1 MGEESPIAIANANAN
16 ADRHLNQR
24 IAKILNETRTSYATH
39 NRKLKELAGIRSKL
53 SSPNSDEPSL
63 LRRRFSSAFF
73 KTLTPLFV
81 SAQRRTAAS
90 ERVVRF
96 AAEFACL
103 RSDSDGDSVCDEF
116 LEEFLKFLMV
126 GSVAANRN
134 ARFRSCQIISEIIL
148 RLPDEVEVADEL
160 WDDVIDCM
168 MVRVRD
174 KVPVIRTFA
183 VRSLSRFVNDPE
195 NTDILD
201 LLLEVL
207 PQEQNPEVRKT
218 IVLSLPPSNATTQA
232 IIDCTLDVNESVRKA
247 AYSVLANK
255 VPLQSLSIK
264 LRTTILQR
272 GLADRAVNVSKEC
285 LNLMKD
291 QWLSN
296 CCQGD
301 PIEFLKYLDVESY
314 ESVAESALEVLL
326 SEGLIMP
333 TDDKS
338 IQQYITSADGEA
350 RGLLKSGLYMHNFL
364 VSMCAYTYLLMYV
377 LDESSCST
385 PTIQLMEPEIALY
398 WRTICRKLHKCAQ
411 AKGSDAATSM
421 GAEAAVYAAE
431 ASDANDFLERVL
443 PATVSDYVDLV
454 KAHIE
459 AGPDHH
465 FASRQLL
472 LLGTLLDFSDAMLH
486 KTASSFVQ
494 ELLHRPFEQELDE
507 DGNNIVIGDGINLG
521 GDKDWAD
528 AVSKLAKKV
537 HAAPG
542 EYEEVILVVV
552 EELARPCRE
561 RTADFLQWMHVLSLT
576 SLLLENGKSLHS
588 LQGTAIEPEE
598 ILHALLLPGA
608 KHTHLDVQR
617 IAIKCLGLFGFLEK
631 KPSEALVRQ
640 LRAAYCRSPPPI
652 SIMASKALLDLVM
665 WHSPT
670 EVDKAMGEEDL
681 LSQFEDVGIDFAP
694 IDLSS
699 AEEDLNFKTLDL
711 LYAGLVSDDWRACI
725 ESTEN
730 ESVKATVGEGFAK
743 LLLLGEKYPNLP
755 SSFHPL
761 VLGKLIA
768 LYFSEES
775 KEQLRFKQCL
785 SVFFEHY
792 ASLSEKH
799 KGYVSKAF
807 VPLIRSMW
815 PGIDG
820 SSKSSSYVV
829 SIQRK
834 RAVQASRF
842 ILQMMQTPLYN
853 TSAEGSVKCPLDCT
867 QEGLAIRIAVEM
879 VSFKAKKTAAEKAYV
894 AALCKTLVLLHLK
907 PSEQNV
913 IKLMKKLLSQAAD
926 SVCSEKELLKE
937 VKPMLEHLKSL
948 DSCPNEELSQLQADS
963 IFETLGVSY
972 NMDMTA
978 PATVPQTPAPC
989 STRPAR
995 SRRRVRTAQ
1004 ETSSDEEEEETSSPP
1019 GSAMPSASNTLM
1031 VRSHRASKAAAL
1043 AKIMTSRAKVS
1054 DEEDE
1059 EEEGLSDVTAED
1071 SDE

>member
-1 MGEESPIAIANANAN
+1 MGEEESRIASAS
-16 ADRHLNQR
+16 ADRHLLQK

-39 NRKLKELAGIRSKL
+39 NRKLKELATVRSKL
-53 SSPNSDEPSL
+53 SSPDSDESSSV
-63 LRRRFSSAFF
+63 RRFASVFF

-81 SAQRRTAAS
+81 AAQRRTAAA

-96 AAEFACL
+96 VAEFACL
-103 RSDSDGDSVCDEF
+103 RGNNSDGDSDCGEF
-116 LEEFLKFLMV
+116 LGEFLKFLLA

-134 ARFRSCQIISEIIL
+134 ARFRACQIISEIIL

-160 WDDVIDCM
+160 WDDVIDGM
-168 MVRVRD
+168 MLRVRD

-183 VRSLSRFVNDPE
+183 VRSLSRFVNDPD
-195 NTDILD
+195 NSDILD

-207 PQEQNPEVRKT
+207 PLEQNPEVRKT

-232 IIDCTLDVNESVRKA
+232 IIDCTLDVNESVRKV

-285 LNLMKD
+285 LKLMKN

-301 PIEFLKYLDVESY
+301 PIEFLKYLDVETY
-314 ESVAESALEVLL
+314 ESVAESALEVFL

-333 TDDKS
+333 SDDKS
-338 IQQYITSADGEA
+338 IQQCIMSADGEA
-350 RGLLKSGLYMHNFL
+350 R
-364 VSMCAYTYLLMYV
+364 
-377 LDESSCST
+377 DESTCST
-385 PTIQLMEPEIALY
+385 PSIQLMEPEIALY
-398 WRTICRKLHKCAQ
+398 WRIICRKLHKCAQ
-411 AKGSDAATSM
+411 AKGSDAATAM

-431 ASDANDFLERVL
+431 ASDTNDLLERIL
-443 PATVSDYVDLV
+443 PATVSDYVALV
-454 KAHIE
+454 KAHIDS
-459 AGPDHH
+459 GPNHH
-465 FASRQLL
+465 FSSRQLL
-472 LLGTLLDFSDAMLH
+472 LLGTMLDFSDAMLH

-507 DGNNIVIGDGINLG
+507 DGNSIVIGDGINLG
-521 GDKDWAD
+521 GDKDWAE

-542 EYEEVILVVV
+542 EFEEIILVVI

-561 RTADFLQWMHVLSLT
+561 RTADFLQWMHMLSLT

-588 LQGTAIEPEE
+588 LQGKAIEPEE

-617 IAIKCLGLFGFLEK
+617 IAIKCLGLFGLLEK
-631 KPSEALVRQ
+631 KPSEELVRQ
-640 LRAAYCRSPPPI
+640 LRIAFCRSPPPI
-652 SIMASKALLDLVM
+652 SIMASKALVDLGM

-670 EVDKAMGEEDL
+670 EVDKAMGQDL
-681 LSQFEDVGIDFAP
+681 LSQFEDESIDFVP
-694 IDLSS
+694 VDLSN
-699 AEEDLNFKTLDL
+699 AEEDLNLKMLDL
-711 LYAGLVSDDWRACI
+711 LYAGLESDDWRAYT
-725 ESTEN
+725 ESSED

-755 SSFHPL
+755 ASFYPFI
-761 VLGKLIA
+761 LGKLIA

-807 VPLIRSMW
+807 VPLIRSLW

-820 SSKSSSYVV
+820 ISKNSSYAV
-829 SIQRK
+829 SNQRK

-842 ILQMMQTPLYN
+842 LLQMMQTPLYK
-853 TSAEGSVKCPLDCT
+853 SPDSPEDSVQPPLDRT
-867 QEGLAIRIAVEM
+867 EEGLAIRIAVEM
-879 VSFKAKKTAAEKAYV
+879 VRFNAKKTAAEKAYV
-894 AALCKTLVLLHLK
+894 AALCKILVLLNLK

-913 IKLMKKLLSQAAD
+913 IKLMKKLLTQVAE
-926 SVCSEKELLKE
+926 SVCSEKDLLKE
-937 VKPMLEHLKSL
+937 VKLVLEHLKSL
-948 DSCPNEELSQLQADS
+948 DACPSEELSQDEANS

-972 NMDMTA
+972 NLDITA

-989 STRPAR
+989 STRVPAR
-995 SRRRVRTAQ
+995 SRRRVRMEEA
-1004 ETSSDEEEEETSSPP
+1004 SSDEDDEEVASPP
-1019 GSAMPSASNTLM
+1019 PSAMPSAPNTLM
-1031 VRSHRASKAAAL
+1031 TRSHRASKAAAL
-1043 AKIMTSRAKVS
+1043 AKIMASKVKMS
-1054 DEEDE
+1054 YADEDIEE
-1059 EEEGLSDVTAED
+1059 EEEGSSDVTAED
-1071 SDE
+1071 SDESEEYRE

>member
-1 MGEESPIAIANANAN
+1 MGEESETAMASP
-16 ADRHLNQR
+16 DRNLTQK

-39 NRKLKELAGIRSKL
+39 NRKLKELATIRSKL
-53 SSPNSDEPSL
+53 SSSESESSSSI
-63 LRRRFSSAFF
+63 RQFSSVFF
-73 KTLTPLFV
+73 KTLTPLFIA
-81 SAQRRTAAS
+81 AQRRTAAA

-103 RSDSDGDSVCDEF
+103 RSNSDDDSDCDEF
-116 LEEFLKFLMV
+116 LEEFLRFLVV

-134 ARFRSCQIISEIIL
+134 ARFRACQIISEIIL

-168 MVRVRD
+168 MLRVRD

-195 NTDILD
+195 NSDILD

-207 PQEQNPEVRKT
+207 PLEQNPEVRKT

-272 GLADRAVNVSKEC
+272 GLADRAVNVSAEC
-285 LNLMKD
+285 LKLMKE

-296 CCQGD
+296 SCGGD
-301 PIEFLKYLDVESY
+301 PIEFLKYLDVETY

-338 IQQYITSADGEA
+338 IQQYILSADGEA
-350 RGLLKSGLYMHNFL
+350 R
-364 VSMCAYTYLLMYV
+364 
-377 LDESSCST
+377 DESTCSA
-385 PTIQLMEPEIALY
+385 PSIQLMEPEIALY
-398 WRTICRKLHKCAQ
+398 WRIICRKLHKSAQ
-411 AKGSDAATSM
+411 AKGSDAATAM

-431 ASDANDFLERVL
+431 ASDANDLLERIL

-459 AGPDHH
+459 AGPNHH

-472 LLGTLLDFSDAMLH
+472 LLGTMLDFSDAMLH

-494 ELLHRPFEQELDE
+494 ELLRRPFEQELDE
-507 DGNNIVIGDGINLG
+507 DGNSIVIGDGINLG
-521 GDKDWAD
+521 GDKDWAE

-542 EYEEVILVVV
+542 EYEEVILVVI
-552 EELARPCRE
+552 EEVARPCRE
-561 RTADFLQWMHVLSLT
+561 RTADFLQWMHMLSLT

-588 LQGTAIEPEE
+588 LQGKAIEPEE

-617 IAIKCLGLFGFLEK
+617 IAIKGLGIFGLLEK
-631 KPSEALVRQ
+631 KPSEELVRQ
-640 LRAAYCRSPPPI
+640 LRTAFCISPPPI
-652 SIMASKALLDLVM
+652 SIMACKALVDLGM

-670 EVDKAMGEEDL
+670 EVDKAMGQDL
-681 LSQFEDVGIDFAP
+681 LSQFEDESIDFAP
-694 IDLSS
+694 IDLSN
-699 AEEDLNFKTLDL
+699 AEEDMNFKMLDL
-711 LYAGLVSDDWRACI
+711 LYAGLESDDWRAFT
-725 ESTEN
+725 ESSEN

-755 SSFHPL
+755 ASFYPF

-820 SSKSSSYVV
+820 NTKSSTYVV
-829 SIQRK
+829 SNQRK

-842 ILQMMQTPLYN
+842 ILQMMQTPLYKKETRGEPESQIN
-853 TSAEGSVKCPLDCT
+853 KSPEDYIQPPLNCT
-867 QEGLAIRIAVEM
+867 EEGLAIRMAIEM
-879 VSFKAKKTAAEKAYV
+879 LSFKEKKTAAEKAYV
-894 AALCKTLVLLHLK
+894 AALCKILVLLHLK
-907 PSEQNV
+907 PSDRNV
-913 IKLMKKLLSQAAD
+913 TKLLKKLLSLLAD

-937 VKPMLEHLKSL
+937 VKPVLQHLKSL
-948 DSCPNEELSQLQADS
+948 DACPNEDLTQDQANS

-972 NMDMTA
+972 NLEITA
-978 PATVPQTPAPC
+978 TTTVPQTPAPC

-995 SRRRVRTAQ
+995 SRRRART
-1004 ETSSDEEEEETSSPP
+1004 EDTSSDEEEEIASPP
-1019 GSAMPSASNTLM
+1019 PSAPNTLM
-1031 VRSHRASKAAAL
+1031 TRSHRASKAVAL
-1043 AKIMTSRAKVS
+1043 AKIMASKVKMS
-1054 DEEDE
+1054 NVDEDDE
-1059 EEEGLSDVTAED
+1059 EEGASDVTADD
-1071 SDE
+1071 SDVSDE

>member
-1 MGEESPIAIANANAN
+1 SADLNFSVKMGEESETAFAS
-16 ADRHLNQR
+16 ADLHLLHK
-24 IAKILNETRTSYATH
+24 IAKILNDARTSYATH
-39 NRKLKELAGIRSKL
+39 NRKLKELAALRSKL
-53 SSPNSDEPSL
+53 SPSDSDESSSI
-63 LRRRFSSAFF
+63 RRFSSLIF
-73 KTLTPLFV
+73 KTLTPLFAA
-81 SAQRRTAAS
+81 AQRRTAAA
-90 ERVVRF
+90 ERIVRF
-96 AAEFACL
+96 VAEFACL
-103 RSDSDGDSVCDEF
+103 RINSDGGDSEFLDEF
-116 LEEFLKFLMV
+116 LRFLIP
-126 GSVAANRN
+126 GTVAANRN
-134 ARFRSCQIISEIIL
+134 ARFRACQIISEIIL
-148 RLPDEVEVADEL
+148 RLPDEVEVGDEV
-160 WDDVIDCM
+160 WDEVIDCM

-183 VRSLSRFVNDPE
+183 VRSLSRFVNDPD

-207 PQEQNPEVRKT
+207 PLEQNPDVRKT

-285 LNLMKD
+285 LKLMKD

-296 CCQGD
+296 SCQGD
-301 PIEFLKYLDVESY
+301 PIEFLKYLDVETY

-333 TDDKS
+333 SDDKS
-338 IQQYITSADGEA
+338 IQQYISSADGEA
-350 RGLLKSGLYMHNFL
+350 R
-364 VSMCAYTYLLMYV
+364 
-377 LDESSCST
+377 DESTCST
-385 PTIQLMEPEIALY
+385 PSILLMEPEIALY
-398 WRTICRKLHKCAQ
+398 WRIICRKLHKSAQ
-411 AKGSDAATSM
+411 AKGSDAATAM

-431 ASDANDFLERVL
+431 ASDANDLLERIL
-443 PATVSDYVDLV
+443 PASISDYVVLV

-459 AGPDHH
+459 AGPNHH

-472 LLGTLLDFSDAMLH
+472 LLGTMLDFSDAMLH

-494 ELLHRPFEQELDE
+494 ELLHTPFEEELDE
-507 DGNNIVIGDGINLG
+507 DGNSIVIGDGINLG

-537 HAAPG
+537 HSAPG
-542 EYEEVILVVV
+542 EYEQIILVVV

-561 RTADFLQWMHVLSLT
+561 RTADFLQWMHMLSLT
-576 SLLLENGKSLHS
+576 SLLLENGESLHS
-588 LQGTAIEPEE
+588 LREKAIEPEE

-617 IAIKCLGLFGFLEK
+617 IAIKCLGLFGLLEK
-631 KPSEALVRQ
+631 KPSEELVRQ
-640 LRAAYCRSPPPI
+640 LRIAFCRSPPPI
-652 SIMASKALLDLVM
+652 SIMASKALVDLGM

-670 EVDKAMGEEDL
+670 EVDMAMGQDL
-681 LSQFEDVGIDFAP
+681 MSQFEDENIDFLP
-694 IDLSS
+694 VDLSN
-699 AEEDLNFKTLDL
+699 AEEDLNFKMLDL
-711 LYAGLVSDDWRACI
+711 LYAGLESEDWREYT

-743 LLLLGEKYPNLP
+743 LLLLGEKFPNLP
-755 SSFHPL
+755 ASLYPF
-761 VLGKLIA
+761 VLGKLIS

-815 PGIDG
+815 PGIDDG
-820 SSKSSSYVV
+820 NSKNSSYVV
-829 SIQRK
+829 SNQRK

-842 ILQMMQTPLYN
+842 MVQMMQTPLYK
-853 TSAEGSVKCPLDCT
+853 SPDSLEESIQAPLDRT
-867 QEGLAIRIAVEM
+867 EEGLAIRIAIEM

-894 AALCKTLVLLHLK
+894 LALCKTLVLLNLK
-907 PSEQNV
+907 SSELNI
-913 IKLMKKLLSQAAD
+913 IKLMKNLLSRVAD
-926 SVCSEKELLKE
+926 SVCSEKDLLKE
-937 VKPMLEHLKSL
+937 VKLGLEHLKSL
-948 DSCPNEELSQLQADS
+948 NATPSEELSQAEAKS
-963 IFETLGVSY
+963 ILESLGVNY
-972 NMDMTA
+972 DLDITA
-978 PATVPQTPAPC
+978 PITVPQTPAPC
-989 STRPAR
+989 STRPAP
-995 SRRRVRTAQ
+995 SRRRVRRI
-1004 ETSSDEEEEETSSPP
+1004 EES
-1019 GSAMPSASNTLM
+1019 
-1031 VRSHRASKAAAL
+1031 
-1043 AKIMTSRAKVS
+1043 S

-1059 EEEGLSDVTAED
+1059 EETPPPPSAPNTLMTRSHRASKTAALAKIMASKVKKRDTDDVIEEEDGSSDVTAEN
-1071 SDE
+1071 SDESDE

>member
-1 MGEESPIAIANANAN
+1 MGEESETAMASP
-16 ADRHLNQR
+16 DRNLTQK

-39 NRKLKELAGIRSKL
+39 NRKLKELATIRSKL
-53 SSPNSDEPSL
+53 SSSESESSSSI
-63 LRRRFSSAFF
+63 RQFSSVFF
-73 KTLTPLFV
+73 KTLTPLFIA
-81 SAQRRTAAS
+81 AQRRTAAA

-103 RSDSDGDSVCDEF
+103 RSNSDDDSDCDEF
-116 LEEFLKFLMV
+116 LEEFLRFLVV

-134 ARFRSCQIISEIIL
+134 ARFRACQIISEIIL

-168 MVRVRD
+168 MLRVRD

-195 NTDILD
+195 NSDILD

-207 PQEQNPEVRKT
+207 PLEQNPEVRKT

-272 GLADRAVNVSKEC
+272 GLADRAVNVSAEC
-285 LNLMKD
+285 LKLMKE

-296 CCQGD
+296 SCGGD
-301 PIEFLKYLDVESY
+301 PIEFLKYLDVETY

-338 IQQYITSADGEA
+338 IQQYILSADGEA
-350 RGLLKSGLYMHNFL
+350 R
-364 VSMCAYTYLLMYV
+364 
-377 LDESSCST
+377 DESTCSA
-385 PTIQLMEPEIALY
+385 PSIQLMEPEIALY
-398 WRTICRKLHKCAQ
+398 WRIICRKLHKSAQ
-411 AKGSDAATSM
+411 AKGSDAATAM

-431 ASDANDFLERVL
+431 ASDANDLLERIL

-459 AGPDHH
+459 AGPNHH

-472 LLGTLLDFSDAMLH
+472 LLGTMLDFSDAMLH

-494 ELLHRPFEQELDE
+494 ELLRRPFEQELDE
-507 DGNNIVIGDGINLG
+507 DGNSIVIGDGINLG
-521 GDKDWAD
+521 GDKDWAE

-542 EYEEVILVVV
+542 EYEEVILVVI
-552 EELARPCRE
+552 EEVARPCRE
-561 RTADFLQWMHVLSLT
+561 RTADFLQWMHMLSLT

-588 LQGTAIEPEE
+588 LQGKAIEPEE

-617 IAIKCLGLFGFLEK
+617 IAIKGLGIFGLLEK
-631 KPSEALVRQ
+631 KPSEELVRQ
-640 LRAAYCRSPPPI
+640 LRTAFCISPPPI
-652 SIMASKALLDLVM
+652 SIMACKALVDLGM

-670 EVDKAMGEEDL
+670 EVDKAMGQDL
-681 LSQFEDVGIDFAP
+681 LSQFEDESIDFAP
-694 IDLSS
+694 IDLSN
-699 AEEDLNFKTLDL
+699 AEEDMNFKMLDL
-711 LYAGLVSDDWRACI
+711 LYAGLESDDWRAFT
-725 ESTEN
+725 ESSEN

-755 SSFHPL
+755 ASFYPF

-820 SSKSSSYVV
+820 NTKSSTYVV
-829 SIQRK
+829 SNQRK

-842 ILQMMQTPLYN
+842 ILQMMQTPLYKKETRGEPESQIN
-853 TSAEGSVKCPLDCT
+853 KSPEDYIQPPLNCT
-867 QEGLAIRIAVEM
+867 EEGLAIRMAIEM
-879 VSFKAKKTAAEKAYV
+879 LSFKEKKTAAEKAYV
-894 AALCKTLVLLHLK
+894 AALCKILVLLHLK
-907 PSEQNV
+907 PSDRNV
-913 IKLMKKLLSQAAD
+913 TKLLKKLLSLLAD

-937 VKPMLEHLKSL
+937 VKPVLDHLKPL
-948 DSCPNEELSQLQADS
+948 DACPSEELTQDQANS
-963 IFETLGVSY
+963 ILETLGVSY
-972 NMDMTA
+972 NLEIIATT
-978 PATVPQTPAPC
+978 TVPQTPAPC

-995 SRRRVRTAQ
+995 SRRRART
-1004 ETSSDEEEEETSSPP
+1004 EDTSSDEEEEVASPP
-1019 GSAMPSASNTLM
+1019 PSAPNTLM
-1031 VRSHRASKAAAL
+1031 TRSHRASKAVAL
-1043 AKIMTSRAKVS
+1043 AKIMASKVKMS
-1054 DEEDE
+1054 NVDEDDE
-1059 EEEGLSDVTAED
+1059 EEGASDVTADD
-1071 SDE
+1071 SDVSDE

>member
-1 MGEESPIAIANANAN
+1 MGEESEMASAS
-16 ADRHLNQR
+16 ADRHLLQK

-39 NRKLKELAGIRSKL
+39 NRKLKELATVRSKL
-53 SSPNSDEPSL
+53 SSPESDESSSV
-63 LRRRFSSAFF
+63 RRFSSVFF
-73 KTLTPLFV
+73 KTLTPLFIA
-81 SAQRRTAAS
+81 AQRRTAAA
-90 ERVVRF
+90 ERIVRF
-96 AAEFACL
+96 VAEFACL
-103 RSDSDGDSVCDEF
+103 RSNSGGDSECEEF
-116 LEEFLKFLMV
+116 LDEFLKFLIS
-126 GSVAANRN
+126 GTVAANRN
-134 ARFRSCQIISEIIL
+134 ARFRACQIISEIIL
-148 RLPDEVEVADEL
+148 RLPDDVEVADEL

-168 MVRVRD
+168 MLRVRD

-195 NTDILD
+195 NSDILD

-207 PQEQNPEVRKT
+207 PLEQNPEVRKT

-285 LNLMKD
+285 LKLMKD

-296 CCQGD
+296 YCQGD
-301 PIEFLKYLDVESY
+301 PIEFLKYLDVETY

-338 IQQYITSADGEA
+338 IQQYILSADGEA
-350 RGLLKSGLYMHNFL
+350 R
-364 VSMCAYTYLLMYV
+364 
-377 LDESSCST
+377 DESACS
-385 PTIQLMEPEIALY
+385 PPNIQLMEPEIALY
-398 WRTICRKLHKCAQ
+398 WRIICRKLHNSAQ
-411 AKGSDAATSM
+411 AKGSDAATAM

-431 ASDANDFLERVL
+431 ASDANDFLERIL
-443 PATVSDYVDLV
+443 PATVSDYVSLV

-459 AGPDHH
+459 AGPNHH

-472 LLGTLLDFSDAMLH
+472 LLGTMLDFSDAMLH

-507 DGNNIVIGDGINLG
+507 DGNSIVIGDGINLG

-561 RTADFLQWMHVLSLT
+561 RTADFLQWMHMLSLT

-588 LQGTAIEPEE
+588 LQGKAIEPEE

-617 IAIKCLGLFGFLEK
+617 IAVKCLGLFGLLEK
-631 KPSEALVRQ
+631 KPSEGLVRQ
-640 LRAAYCRSPPPI
+640 LRVAFCRSPPAI
-652 SIMASKALLDLVM
+652 SIMASKALVDLGM

-670 EVDKAMGEEDL
+670 EVDKALGQDL
-681 LSQFEDVGIDFAP
+681 LSQFEDESIDYVP
-694 IDLSS
+694 IDLSN
-699 AEEDLNFKTLDL
+699 AEEDLNLKTLDL
-711 LYAGLVSDDWRACI
+711 LYAGLESDDWREYT
-725 ESTEN
+725 ESSDD

-755 SSFHPL
+755 ASFYPF

-807 VPLIRSMW
+807 VPLMRSMW
-815 PGIDG
+815 PGIDDN
-820 SSKSSSYVV
+820 SKSSSYVV
-829 SIQRK
+829 STQRK

-842 ILQMMQTPLYN
+842 LLQMMQTPLYKPPEDSIQ
-853 TSAEGSVKCPLDCT
+853 TPLDRT
-867 QEGLAIRIAVEM
+867 EEGLAIRIAIEM
-879 VSFKAKKTAAEKAYV
+879 VSFKGNKTAAEKAYV

-913 IKLMKKLLSQAAD
+913 VKLMKKLLSRVAD

-937 VKPMLEHLKSL
+937 VKLVLEHLKSL
-948 DSCPNEELSQLQADS
+948 DASPSEEISQDEANS
-963 IFETLGVSY
+963 IFETLGVKY
-972 NMDMTA
+972 DLDITA
-978 PATVPQTPAPC
+978 PATVQQTPAPC
-989 STRPAR
+989 SKRPAP
-995 SRRRVRTAQ
+995 SRRRARIQ
-1004 ETSSDEEEEETSSPP
+1004 ESSSDEDEEVASPP
-1019 GSAMPSASNTLM
+1019 PPSAPNTLM
-1031 VRSHRASKAAAL
+1031 TRSHRASKAAAL
-1043 AKIMTSRAKVS
+1043 AKIMASKVKIREA
-1054 DEEDE
+1054 DEDIEEEDE
-1059 EEEGLSDVTAED
+1059 EGSSDVTADD
-1071 SDE
+1071 SDESAE

>member
-1 MGEESPIAIANANAN
+1 MGEESETAS
-16 ADRHLNQR
+16 DLHLLHK
-24 IAKILNETRTSYATH
+24 IAKILNDTRTSYATL
-39 NRKLKELAGIRSKL
+39 NRKLKELAALRR
-53 SSPNSDEPSL
+53 SDESSSI
-63 LRRRFSSAFF
+63 RRFSSVFF
-73 KTLTPLFV
+73 KTLTPLFAA
-81 SAQRRTAAS
+81 AQRRTAAA
-90 ERVVRF
+90 ERIVRF
-96 AAEFACL
+96 VAEFACL
-103 RSDSDGDSVCDEF
+103 RSSSDGGDSDCDEF
-116 LEEFLKFLMV
+116 LDEFLRFLIP

-134 ARFRSCQIISEIIL
+134 ARFRACHIISEIIL
-148 RLPDEVEVADEL
+148 RLPDEVEVGDEL
-160 WDDVIDCM
+160 WDEVIECM

-183 VRSLSRFVNDPE
+183 VRSLSRFVNDPD

-207 PQEQNPEVRKT
+207 PLEQNPEVRKT

-264 LRTTILQR
+264 LRTTILER

-285 LNLMKD
+285 LKLMKD

-296 CCQGD
+296 SCQGD
-301 PIEFLKYLDVESY
+301 PIDFLKYLDVETY

-333 TDDKS
+333 SDDKS
-338 IQQYITSADGEA
+338 IQQYISSADGEA
-350 RGLLKSGLYMHNFL
+350 R
-364 VSMCAYTYLLMYV
+364 
-377 LDESSCST
+377 DESTCST
-385 PTIQLMEPEIALY
+385 PSIQLMEPEIALY
-398 WRTICRKLHKCAQ
+398 WRIICRKLHKSAQ
-411 AKGSDAATSM
+411 AKGSDAATAM

-431 ASDANDFLERVL
+431 ASDANDLLERIL
-443 PATVSDYVDLV
+443 PASVSDYVVLV

-459 AGPDHH
+459 AGPNHH

-472 LLGTLLDFSDAMLH
+472 LLGTMLDFSDAMLH

-507 DGNNIVIGDGINLG
+507 DGNSIVIGDGINLG

-537 HAAPG
+537 HSAPG
-542 EYEEVILVVV
+542 EYEQLILVVV

-561 RTADFLQWMHVLSLT
+561 RTADFLQWMHMLSLT
-576 SLLLENGKSLHS
+576 SLLLENGESLHS
-588 LQGTAIEPEE
+588 LREKAIESEE

-617 IAIKCLGLFGFLEK
+617 IAIKCLGLFGLLEK
-631 KPSEALVRQ
+631 KPSEELVRQ
-640 LRAAYCRSPPPI
+640 LRVAFCRSPPPI
-652 SIMASKALLDLVM
+652 SIMASKALLDLGM
-665 WHSPT
+665 WHSPA
-670 EVDKAMGEEDL
+670 EVDKAMGQDL
-681 LSQFEDVGIDFAP
+681 LSQFEDENIDFVP
-694 IDLSS
+694 VDLSN
-699 AEEDLNFKTLDL
+699 AEEDLNFKMLDL
-711 LYAGLVSDDWRACI
+711 LYAGLESEDWRAYT

-743 LLLLGEKYPNLP
+743 LLLLGEKFPNLP
-755 SSFHPL
+755 ASLYPFVL
-761 VLGKLIA
+761 VKLIS

-815 PGIDG
+815 PGIDDG
-820 SSKSSSYVV
+820 NSKNSSYVV
-829 SIQRK
+829 SNQRK

-842 ILQMMQTPLYN
+842 MVQMMQTPLYK
-853 TSAEGSVKCPLDCT
+853 SPDSLEESIQPPLDRT
-867 QEGLAIRIAVEM
+867 EEGLAIRIAIEM

-894 AALCKTLVLLHLK
+894 LALCKTLVLLNLK
-907 PSEQNV
+907 SSEQNV
-913 IKLMKKLLSQAAD
+913 MKLMKNLLSRVAD
-926 SVCSEKELLKE
+926 SVCSEKDLLKE
-937 VKPMLEHLKSL
+937 VKLVLEHLNSL
-948 DSCPNEELSQLQADS
+948 DSTPSEELSQDEAKS
-963 IFETLGVSY
+963 IFESLGVNY
-972 NMDMTA
+972 DLDITA
-978 PATVPQTPAPC
+978 PVTVPQTPAPC
-989 STRPAR
+989 STRPAP
-995 SRRRVRTAQ
+995 SRRRVRRI
-1004 ETSSDEEEEETSSPP
+1004 EES
-1019 GSAMPSASNTLM
+1019 
-1031 VRSHRASKAAAL
+1031 
-1043 AKIMTSRAKVS
+1043 S

-1059 EEEGLSDVTAED
+1059 EETSPPPSAPNILMTRSHRASKTAALAKIMASKVKERDTDEVIEEEEGSSDVTAED
-1071 SDE
+1071 SDESDE

>member
-1 MGEESPIAIANANAN
+1 MGEESETASASAS
-16 ADRHLNQR
+16 ADFHLLHK
-24 IAKILNETRTSYATH
+24 IAKILNDTRTSYATH
-39 NRKLKELAGIRSKL
+39 NRKLKELASLRSKL
-53 SSPNSDEPSL
+53 SPSDSDDESPPL
-63 LRRRFSSAFF
+63 RRFSSVFF
-73 KTLTPLFV
+73 KALTPLFAA
-81 SAQRRTAAS
+81 AQRRTAAA
-90 ERVVRF
+90 ERIVRF
-96 AAEFACL
+96 VAEFACL
-103 RSDSDGDSVCDEF
+103 GSNSDGGDSDCDEF
-116 LEEFLKFLMV
+116 LDGFLRFLIP

-134 ARFRSCQIISEIIL
+134 ARFRACQIISEIIL
-148 RLPDEVEVADEL
+148 RLPDDVEVGDEL

-183 VRSLSRFVNDPE
+183 VRSLSRFVNDPD

-207 PQEQNPEVRKT
+207 PLEQNPEVRKT

-264 LRTTILQR
+264 LRTTILER

-285 LNLMKD
+285 LKLMKD

-296 CCQGD
+296 SCQGD
-301 PIEFLKYLDVESY
+301 PIEFLKYLDVETY

-333 TDDKS
+333 SDDKS
-338 IQQYITSADGEA
+338 IQQYISSADGEA
-350 RGLLKSGLYMHNFL
+350 R
-364 VSMCAYTYLLMYV
+364 
-377 LDESSCST
+377 DESTCST
-385 PTIQLMEPEIALY
+385 PSIQLMEPEIALY
-398 WRTICRKLHKCAQ
+398 WRVICRNLHKSAQ
-411 AKGSDAATSM
+411 AKGSDAATAM

-431 ASDANDFLERVL
+431 ASDANDLLERIL
-443 PATVSDYVDLV
+443 PASVSDYVVLV

-459 AGPDHH
+459 AGPNHH

-472 LLGTLLDFSDAMLH
+472 LLGTMLDFSDAMLH

-507 DGNNIVIGDGINLG
+507 DGNSIVIGDGINLG

-537 HAAPG
+537 HSAPG
-542 EYEEVILVVV
+542 EYEQLMLVVV

-561 RTADFLQWMHVLSLT
+561 RTADFLQWMHMLSLT
-576 SLLLENGKSLHS
+576 SLLLENGESLHS
-588 LQGTAIEPEE
+588 LREKAIEPEE

-617 IAIKCLGLFGFLEK
+617 IAIKCLGLFGLLEK
-631 KPSEALVRQ
+631 KPSEELVRQ
-640 LRAAYCRSPPPI
+640 LRVAFCRSPPPI
-652 SIMASKALLDLVM
+652 SIMASKALVDLGM
-665 WHSPT
+665 WHSPA
-670 EVDKAMGEEDL
+670 EVDKAMGQDI
-681 LSQFEDVGIDFAP
+681 LSQFEDENIDFVP
-694 IDLSS
+694 VDLSN
-699 AEEDLNFKTLDL
+699 AEEDLNFKMLDL
-711 LYAGLVSDDWRACI
+711 LYAGLESEDWRAYT

-743 LLLLGEKYPNLP
+743 LLLLGEKFPNLP
-755 SSFHPL
+755 ASLYPFVL
-761 VLGKLIA
+761 VKLIS

-815 PGIDG
+815 PGIDNG
-820 SSKSSSYVV
+820 NSKNSSYVV
-829 SIQRK
+829 SNQRK

-842 ILQMMQTPLYN
+842 IVQMMQTPLYK
-853 TSAEGSVKCPLDCT
+853 SPDSLEESIQPPLDRT
-867 QEGLAIRIAVEM
+867 EEGLAIRIVIEM

-894 AALCKTLVLLHLK
+894 LALCKTLVLLNLK
-907 PSEQNV
+907 SSEQNV
-913 IKLMKKLLSQAAD
+913 IRLIKIFLSRVAD
-926 SVCSEKELLKE
+926 SAYSEKDLLKE
-937 VKPMLEHLKSL
+937 VKLVLEHLKSL
-948 DSCPNEELSQLQADS
+948 DDNPSEELSQDEAKS
-963 IFETLGVSY
+963 IFESLGVNY
-972 NMDMTA
+972 DMDITA
-978 PATVPQTPAPC
+978 PVTVPQTPAPC
-989 STRPAR
+989 STRPAP
-995 SRRRVRTAQ
+995 SRRRVRRI
-1004 ETSSDEEEEETSSPP
+1004 EES
-1019 GSAMPSASNTLM
+1019 
-1031 VRSHRASKAAAL
+1031 
-1043 AKIMTSRAKVS
+1043 S

-1059 EEEGLSDVTAED
+1059 EETSPPPSAPNTLMTRSHRASKTAALAKIMASKVKKRDTDEVIEEEEGSSDVTAED
-1071 SDE
+1071 SDESDE

>member
-1 MGEESPIAIANANAN
+1 MGEESEIAMASD
-16 ADRHLNQR
+16 ADRNLTQK
-24 IAKILNETRTSYATH
+24 IAKILNESRTSYATH
-39 NRKLKELAGIRSKL
+39 NRKLKELATIRSKL
-53 SSPNSDEPSL
+53 SSPESDHEEDSSSSSSPSSV
-63 LRRRFSSAFF
+63 RRFSSVFF
-73 KTLTPLFV
+73 KTLTPLFIA
-81 SAQRRTAAS
+81 AQRRTAAA

-103 RSDSDGDSVCDEF
+103 RCNNPDGDSDCDEF
-116 LEEFLKFLMV
+116 LEEFLKFLV
-126 GSVAANRN
+126 AGSVAANRN
-134 ARFRSCQIISEIIL
+134 ARFRACQIISEIIL

-195 NTDILD
+195 NSDILD

-207 PQEQNPEVRKT
+207 PLEQNPEVRKT
-218 IVLSLPPSNATTQA
+218 IVLSLPPSIATTQA

-272 GLADRAVNVSKEC
+272 GLADRAVNVSTEC
-285 LNLMKD
+285 LKLMKD

-296 CCQGD
+296 SCQGD
-301 PIEFLKYLDVESY
+301 PIKFLKYLDVETY

-338 IQQYITSADGEA
+338 IQQYILSADGEA
-350 RGLLKSGLYMHNFL
+350 R
-364 VSMCAYTYLLMYV
+364 
-377 LDESSCST
+377 DESACSA
-385 PTIQLMEPEIALY
+385 PSIQLMEPEIALY
-398 WRTICRKLHKCAQ
+398 WRIICRKLNKSAQ
-411 AKGSDAATSM
+411 AKGSDAATAM

-431 ASDANDFLERVL
+431 ASDANDLLERIL
-443 PATVSDYVDLV
+443 PASVSDYVDLV

-459 AGPDHH
+459 AGPNHH

-472 LLGTLLDFSDAMLH
+472 LLGTMLDFSDAMLH

-507 DGNNIVIGDGINLG
+507 DGNSIVIGDGINLG

-528 AVSKLAKKV
+528 AVSKLAKIV

-561 RTADFLQWMHVLSLT
+561 RTADFLQWMHMLSLT

-588 LQGTAIEPEE
+588 LQGKAIEPEE

-617 IAIKCLGLFGFLEK
+617 IAIKCLGLFGLLEK
-631 KPSEALVRQ
+631 KPSEELIRQ
-640 LRAAYCRSPPPI
+640 LRVAFCRSPPPI
-652 SIMASKALLDLVM
+652 SIMACKALVDLGM

-670 EVDKAMGEEDL
+670 EVDKAMGQDL
-681 LSQFEDVGIDFAP
+681 LSQFEDESIDFAP
-694 IDLSS
+694 IDLSN
-699 AEEDLNFKTLDL
+699 AEEDMNFKMLDL
-711 LYAGLVSDDWRACI
+711 LYAGLESDDWRAFTDSN
-725 ESTEN
+725 EH

-743 LLLLGEKYPNLP
+743 LLLLGEKYPSLP
-755 SSFHPL
+755 SSFYPF

-820 SSKSSSYVV
+820 NCKSSSYVV
-829 SIQRK
+829 SNQRK

-842 ILQMMQTPLYN
+842 TLQMMQTPLYKKETRGEPETQFN
-853 TSAEGSVKCPLDCT
+853 KSPDSPEDSIQPLLNCT
-867 QEGLAIRIAVEM
+867 EEGLAIRIAIEM
-879 VSFKAKKTAAEKAYV
+879 LSFKEKKTAAEKAYV

-907 PSEQNV
+907 PSKQNV
-913 IKLMKKLLSQAAD
+913 IKLMKKLLSQLAD
-926 SVCSEKELLKE
+926 SVCSEKELLRE
-937 VKPMLEHLKSL
+937 VKPILEHLKSL
-948 DSCPNEELSQLQADS
+948 DVCPSEELTQDQADS

-972 NMDMTA
+972 HLDITA
-978 PATVPQTPAPC
+978 TTTVPKTPAPC
-989 STRPAR
+989 STRPAQ
-995 SRRRVRTAQ
+995 SRRRVRIR
-1004 ETSSDEEEEETSSPP
+1004 ETSSDEEEEVASPP
-1019 GSAMPSASNTLM
+1019 PSALM
-1031 VRSHRASKAAAL
+1031 TRSHRASKAAAL
-1043 AKIMTSRAKVS
+1043 AKMTASRVKMSNV
-1054 DEEDE
+1054 DEDDE
-1059 EEEGLSDVTAED
+1059 EEEGSSDVTAED
-1071 SDE
+1071 SDESDE

>member
-1 MGEESPIAIANANAN
+1 MGEESETASASASAS
-16 ADRHLNQR
+16 ADLHLLHK
-24 IAKILNETRTSYATH
+24 IAKILNDTRTSYATH
-39 NRKLKELAGIRSKL
+39 NRKLKELASLRSKL
-53 SSPNSDEPSL
+53 SPSGSDDESPPL
-63 LRRRFSSAFF
+63 RRFSSVFF
-73 KTLTPLFV
+73 KALTPLFAA
-81 SAQRRTAAS
+81 AQRRTAAA
-90 ERVVRF
+90 ERIVRF
-96 AAEFACL
+96 VAEFACL
-103 RSDSDGDSVCDEF
+103 GSNSDGGDSDCDEF
-116 LEEFLKFLMV
+116 LDEFLRFLIP

-134 ARFRSCQIISEIIL
+134 ARFRACQIISEIIL

-183 VRSLSRFVNDPE
+183 VRSLSRFVNDPD

-207 PQEQNPEVRKT
+207 PLEQNPEVRKT

-264 LRTTILQR
+264 LRTTILER

-285 LNLMKD
+285 LKLMKD

-296 CCQGD
+296 SCQGD
-301 PIEFLKYLDVESY
+301 PIEFLKYLDVETY

-333 TDDKS
+333 SDDKS
-338 IQQYITSADGEA
+338 IQQYISSADGEA
-350 RGLLKSGLYMHNFL
+350 R
-364 VSMCAYTYLLMYV
+364 
-377 LDESSCST
+377 DESTCST
-385 PTIQLMEPEIALY
+385 PSIQLMEPEIALY
-398 WRTICRKLHKCAQ
+398 WRVICRNLHKSAQ
-411 AKGSDAATSM
+411 AKGSDAATAM

-431 ASDANDFLERVL
+431 ASDANDLLERIL
-443 PATVSDYVDLV
+443 PASVSDYVVLV

-459 AGPDHH
+459 AGPNHH

-472 LLGTLLDFSDAMLH
+472 LLGTMLDFSDAMLH

-507 DGNNIVIGDGINLG
+507 DGNSIVIGDGINLG

-528 AVSKLAKKV
+528 AVSKLTKKV
-537 HAAPG
+537 HSAPG
-542 EYEEVILVVV
+542 EYEQLILVVV

-561 RTADFLQWMHVLSLT
+561 RTADFLQWMHMLSLT
-576 SLLLENGKSLHS
+576 SLLLENGESLHS
-588 LQGTAIEPEE
+588 LREKAIEPEE

-617 IAIKCLGLFGFLEK
+617 IAIQCLGLFGLLEK
-631 KPSEALVRQ
+631 KPSEELVRQ
-640 LRAAYCRSPPPI
+640 LRVAFCRSPPPI
-652 SIMASKALLDLVM
+652 SIMASKALVDLGM
-665 WHSPT
+665 WHSPA
-670 EVDKAMGEEDL
+670 EVDKAMGQDL
-681 LSQFEDVGIDFAP
+681 LSQFEDENIDFVP
-694 IDLSS
+694 VDLSN
-699 AEEDLNFKTLDL
+699 AEEDLNFKMLDL
-711 LYAGLVSDDWRACI
+711 LYAGLESEDWRAYT

-743 LLLLGEKYPNLP
+743 LLLLGEKFPNLP
-755 SSFHPL
+755 ASLYPFVL
-761 VLGKLIA
+761 VKLIS

-815 PGIDG
+815 PGIDDG
-820 SSKSSSYVV
+820 NSKNSSYVV
-829 SIQRK
+829 SNQRK

-842 ILQMMQTPLYN
+842 IVQMMQTPLYK
-853 TSAEGSVKCPLDCT
+853 SPHSLEESIQPPLDRT
-867 QEGLAIRIAVEM
+867 EEGLAIRIVIEM

-894 AALCKTLVLLHLK
+894 LALCKTLVLLNLK
-907 PSEQNV
+907 SSEQNV
-913 IKLMKKLLSQAAD
+913 IRLIKNLLSRVAD
-926 SVCSEKELLKE
+926 SAYSEKDLLKE
-937 VKPMLEHLKSL
+937 VKLVLEHLKSL
-948 DSCPNEELSQLQADS
+948 DDNPSEELSQDEAQDEAKS
-963 IFETLGVSY
+963 IFESLGVNY
-972 NMDMTA
+972 DMDITA
-978 PATVPQTPAPC
+978 PVTVPQTPAPC
-989 STRPAR
+989 STRPAP
-995 SRRRVRTAQ
+995 SRRRVRRI
-1004 ETSSDEEEEETSSPP
+1004 EES
-1019 GSAMPSASNTLM
+1019 
-1031 VRSHRASKAAAL
+1031 
-1043 AKIMTSRAKVS
+1043 S

-1059 EEEGLSDVTAED
+1059 EETSPPPSAPNTLMTRSHRASKTAALAKIMASKVKKRDTDEVIEEEEGSSDVTAED
-1071 SDE
+1071 SDESDE

>member
-1 MGEESPIAIANANAN
+1 MGEESETAMASP
-16 ADRHLNQR
+16 DRNLTQK

-39 NRKLKELAGIRSKL
+39 NRKLKELATIRSKL
-53 SSPNSDEPSL
+53 SSSESESSSSVHQ
-63 LRRRFSSAFF
+63 FSSVFF

-81 SAQRRTAAS
+81 AAQRRTAAA

-103 RSDSDGDSVCDEF
+103 RSNSDGDSDCDEF
-116 LEEFLKFLMV
+116 LEEFLKFLVV

-134 ARFRSCQIISEIIL
+134 ARFRACQIISEIIL

-168 MVRVRD
+168 MLRVRD

-195 NTDILD
+195 NSDILD

-207 PQEQNPEVRKT
+207 PLEQNPEVRKT

-272 GLADRAVNVSKEC
+272 GLADRAVNVSTEC
-285 LNLMKD
+285 LKLMKE

-296 CCQGD
+296 SCGGD
-301 PIEFLKYLDVESY
+301 PIEFLKYLDVETY

-338 IQQYITSADGEA
+338 IQQYILSADGEA
-350 RGLLKSGLYMHNFL
+350 R
-364 VSMCAYTYLLMYV
+364 
-377 LDESSCST
+377 DESTCSA
-385 PTIQLMEPEIALY
+385 PSIQLMEPEVALY
-398 WRTICRKLHKCAQ
+398 WRIICRKLHKSAQ
-411 AKGSDAATSM
+411 AKGSDAATAM

-431 ASDANDFLERVL
+431 ASDANDLLERIL

-459 AGPDHH
+459 AGPNHH

-472 LLGTLLDFSDAMLH
+472 LLGTMLDFSDAMLH

-507 DGNNIVIGDGINLG
+507 DGNSIVIGDGINLG
-521 GDKDWAD
+521 GDKDWAE

-552 EELARPCRE
+552 EEVARPCRE
-561 RTADFLQWMHVLSLT
+561 RTADFLQWMHMLSLT

-588 LQGTAIEPEE
+588 LQGKAIEPEE

-617 IAIKCLGLFGFLEK
+617 IAIKGLGLFGLLEK
-631 KPSEALVRQ
+631 KPSEELVRQ
-640 LRAAYCRSPPPI
+640 LRTAFCRSPPPI
-652 SIMASKALLDLVM
+652 SIMACKGLVDLGM

-670 EVDKAMGEEDL
+670 EVDKAMGQDL
-681 LSQFEDVGIDFAP
+681 LSQFEDDSIDFSP
-694 IDLSS
+694 IDLSNS
-699 AEEDLNFKTLDL
+699 EEDTNFKMLDL
-711 LYAGLVSDDWRACI
+711 LYAGLESDDWRAFT
-725 ESTEN
+725 ESSEN

-755 SSFHPL
+755 ASFYPF

-815 PGIDG
+815 PGIYG
-820 SSKSSSYVV
+820 NTKSSSYVV
-829 SIQRK
+829 SNQRK

-842 ILQMMQTPLYN
+842 ILQMMQTPLYKKETRGEPESQFN
-853 TSAEGSVKCPLDCT
+853 KSPEDSIQPPLNCT
-867 QEGLAIRIAVEM
+867 EEGLAIRIAIEM
-879 VSFKAKKTAAEKAYV
+879 LSFKEKKTAAEKAYV
-894 AALCKTLVLLHLK
+894 AALCKILVLLHLK
-907 PSEQNV
+907 PSDQNV
-913 IKLMKKLLSQAAD
+913 IKLLKKLLSLLAD

-937 VKPMLEHLKSL
+937 VKPVLEHLKSL
-948 DSCPNEELSQLQADS
+948 DACPSEELTQDQANP

-972 NMDMTA
+972 NLEITETT
-978 PATVPQTPAPC
+978 TVPQTPAPC

-995 SRRRVRTAQ
+995 SRRRARI
-1004 ETSSDEEEEETSSPP
+1004 EDTSSDEEEEVAPP
-1019 GSAMPSASNTLM
+1019 PPSAPNTLM
-1031 VRSHRASKAAAL
+1031 TRSHRASKAVAL
-1043 AKIMTSRAKVS
+1043 AKIMASKVKMS
-1054 DEEDE
+1054 NVDEDDE
-1059 EEEGLSDVTAED
+1059 EEGASDVTADD
-1071 SDE
+1071 SDESDE

>member
-1 MGEESPIAIANANAN
+1 MGEESEIAMAS
-16 ADRHLNQR
+16 ADRNNLTQK

-39 NRKLKELAGIRSKL
+39 NRKLKELATIRSKL
-53 SSPNSDEPSL
+53 SSSESESESVSSSIL
-63 LRRRFSSAFF
+63 QFSSVFL
-73 KTLTPLFV
+73 KTLTPLFIA
-81 SAQRRTAAS
+81 AQRRTAAA

-96 AAEFACL
+96 VAEFACL
-103 RSDSDGDSVCDEF
+103 RSNSDGDSDCDEF
-116 LEEFLKFLMV
+116 LEEFLKFLV
-126 GSVAANRN
+126 AGSVAANRN
-134 ARFRSCQIISEIIL
+134 ARFRACQIISEIIL

-168 MVRVRD
+168 MLRVRD

-195 NTDILD
+195 NSDILD

-207 PQEQNPEVRKT
+207 PLEQNPEVRKT

-272 GLADRAVNVSKEC
+272 GLADRAVNVSTEC
-285 LNLMKD
+285 LKLMKE
-291 QWLSN
+291 QWLAN
-296 CCQGD
+296 YCEGD
-301 PIEFLKYLDVESY
+301 PITFLKYLDVETY

-333 TDDKS
+333 SDDKS
-338 IQQYITSADGEA
+338 IQQYILSADGET
-350 RGLLKSGLYMHNFL
+350 R
-364 VSMCAYTYLLMYV
+364 
-377 LDESSCST
+377 DESTCSA
-385 PTIQLMEPEIALY
+385 PSIQLMEPEIALY
-398 WRTICRKLHKCAQ
+398 WRIICRKVHQSAQ
-411 AKGSDAATSM
+411 AKGSDAATAM

-431 ASDANDFLERVL
+431 ASDANDLLERIL

-459 AGPDHH
+459 AGPNHH

-472 LLGTLLDFSDAMLH
+472 LLGTMLDFSDAMLH
-486 KTASSFVQ
+486 KTVSSFVQ
-494 ELLHRPFEQELDE
+494 ELLRRPFEQELDE
-507 DGNNIVIGDGINLG
+507 DGNSIVIGDGINLG
-521 GDKDWAD
+521 GDKDWAE

-537 HAAPG
+537 HVAPG

-552 EELARPCRE
+552 EEVARPCRE
-561 RTADFLQWMHVLSLT
+561 RTADFLQWMHMLSLT

-588 LQGTAIEPEE
+588 LQGKAIEPEE

-617 IAIKCLGLFGFLEK
+617 IAIKGLGLFGLLEK
-631 KPSEALVRQ
+631 KPSEELVRQ
-640 LRAAYCRSPPPI
+640 LRAAFCRSPPPI
-652 SIMASKALLDLVM
+652 SIMACKALVDLGM

-670 EVDKAMGEEDL
+670 EVDKAMGQDL
-681 LSQFEDVGIDFAP
+681 LSQFEDDSIDFAP
-694 IDLSS
+694 IDLSN
-699 AEEDLNFKTLDL
+699 AEEDMNFKMLDL
-711 LYAGLVSDDWRACI
+711 LYAGLESDDWRAST
-725 ESTEN
+725 ESSEN

-755 SSFHPL
+755 ASFYPF

-807 VPLIRSMW
+807 VPLVRSMW

-820 SSKSSSYVV
+820 NTKSSSYVV
-829 SIQRK
+829 SNQRK
-834 RAVQASRF
+834 RAVQVSRF
-842 ILQMMQTPLYN
+842 ILQMMQTPLYKKETRGEPESQVN
-853 TSAEGSVKCPLDCT
+853 KSPEDSIQHPLNCT
-867 QEGLAIRIAVEM
+867 EEGLAIRIAIEM
-879 VSFKAKKTAAEKAYV
+879 LSFKEKKTAHEKAYV
-894 AALCKTLVLLHLK
+894 AALCKILVLLHLK

-913 IKLMKKLLSQAAD
+913 TKLLKKLLSLLAD
-926 SVCSEKELLKE
+926 SVRSEKDLLKE
-937 VKPMLEHLKSL
+937 VKPVLQHLKSL
-948 DSCPNEELSQLQADS
+948 DACPSEELTQDQANS
-963 IFETLGVSY
+963 IFEILGVSY
-972 NMDMTA
+972 NLEITETT
-978 PATVPQTPAPC
+978 TVPQTPAPC
-989 STRPAR
+989 STKPAR
-995 SRRRVRTAQ
+995 SRRRARIE
-1004 ETSSDEEEEETSSPP
+1004 ETSSDEEEVASPP
-1019 GSAMPSASNTLM
+1019 PSAPNTLM
-1031 VRSHRASKAAAL
+1031 TRSHRASKAAAL
-1043 AKIMTSRAKVS
+1043 AKIMASKVKMS
-1054 DEEDE
+1054 NVDEDDE
-1059 EEEGLSDVTAED
+1059 EEEGSSDVTADD

>member
-1 MGEESPIAIANANAN
+1 MGEESETASAS
-16 ADRHLNQR
+16 ADLHLLHK
-24 IAKILNETRTSYATH
+24 IAKILNDTRTSYATH
-39 NRKLKELAGIRSKL
+39 NRKLKELAALRSKL
-53 SSPNSDEPSL
+53 SPSDSDDSSSV
-63 LRRRFSSAFF
+63 RRFSSVFF

-81 SAQRRTAAS
+81 AAQRRTAAA
-90 ERVVRF
+90 ERIVRF
-96 AAEFACL
+96 VAEFACL
-103 RSDSDGDSVCDEF
+103 RSNSDDGDSECDEF
-116 LEEFLKFLMV
+116 LDEFLRFLV
-126 GSVAANRN
+126 AGSAAANRN
-134 ARFRSCQIISEIIL
+134 ARFRACQIISEIIL

-183 VRSLSRFVNDPE
+183 VRSLSRFVNDPD

-207 PQEQNPEVRKT
+207 PLEQNPEVRKT

-232 IIDCTLDVNESVRKA
+232 IIDCTLDINESVRKA

-285 LNLMKD
+285 LKLMKD

-301 PIEFLKYLDVESY
+301 PIEFLKYLDVETY

-326 SEGLIMP
+326 SEGLIMS
-333 TDDKS
+333 TDDQS
-338 IQQYITSADGEA
+338 IQQYISSADGEA
-350 RGLLKSGLYMHNFL
+350 R
-364 VSMCAYTYLLMYV
+364 
-377 LDESSCST
+377 DESTCST
-385 PTIQLMEPEIALY
+385 PSIQLMEPEIALY
-398 WRTICRKLHKCAQ
+398 WRIICRKLHNSAQ
-411 AKGSDAATSM
+411 AKGSDAATAM

-431 ASDANDFLERVL
+431 ASDANDMLERIF
-443 PATVSDYVDLV
+443 PASVSDYVLLV

-459 AGPDHH
+459 AGPNHH

-472 LLGTLLDFSDAMLH
+472 LLGTMLDFSDAMLH

-507 DGNNIVIGDGINLG
+507 DGNSIVIGDGINLG

-537 HAAPG
+537 HSAPG
-542 EYEEVILVVV
+542 EYEQLILVVV

-561 RTADFLQWMHVLSLT
+561 RTADFLQWMHMLSLT
-576 SLLLENGKSLHS
+576 SLLLENGESLHS
-588 LQGTAIEPEE
+588 LREKAIEPEE

-617 IAIKCLGLFGFLEK
+617 IAIKCLGLFGLLER
-631 KPSEALVRQ
+631 KPSEELVRQ
-640 LRAAYCRSPPPI
+640 LRIAFCRSPPPI
-652 SIMASKALLDLVM
+652 SIMASKALVDLGM
-665 WHSPT
+665 WHTPT
-670 EVDKAMGEEDL
+670 EVDKAMGQDL
-681 LSQFEDVGIDFAP
+681 LSQFEDENLDFVP
-694 IDLSS
+694 VDLSN
-699 AEEDLNFKTLDL
+699 AEEDLNFKILDL
-711 LYAGLVSDDWRACI
+711 LYAGLESEDWRAYT
-725 ESTEN
+725 ESTED

-743 LLLLGEKYPNLP
+743 LLLLGEKFPNLP
-755 SSFHPL
+755 TSLYPF
-761 VLGKLIA
+761 VLGKLIS

-815 PGIDG
+815 PGIDDG
-820 SSKSSSYVV
+820 NSKNSSYVV
-829 SIQRK
+829 SNQRK

-842 ILQMMQTPLYN
+842 MVQMMQTPLYK
-853 TSAEGSVKCPLDCT
+853 SPDSLEESIQPPLDRT
-867 QEGLAIRIAVEM
+867 EEGLAIRIAIEM
-879 VSFKAKKTAAEKAYV
+879 VSFKAKKTVAEKAYV
-894 AALCKTLVLLHLK
+894 LALCKTIVLLNLK
-907 PSEQNV
+907 SSEKNV
-913 IKLMKKLLSQAAD
+913 IKLMKNLLSRVAD
-926 SVCSEKELLKE
+926 SACSEKDLLKE
-937 VKPMLEHLKSL
+937 VKLVFEHLKSL
-948 DSCPNEELSQLQADS
+948 DATPSVELSQDEAKS
-963 IFETLGVSY
+963 IFESLGVNY
-972 NMDMTA
+972 DLDITA
-978 PATVPQTPAPC
+978 PVTVPQTPAPC
-989 STRPAR
+989 STRPAP
-995 SRRRVRTAQ
+995 SRRRVRRI
-1004 ETSSDEEEEETSSPP
+1004 EES
-1019 GSAMPSASNTLM
+1019 
-1031 VRSHRASKAAAL
+1031 
-1043 AKIMTSRAKVS
+1043 S

-1059 EEEGLSDVTAED
+1059 EETSPPPSAPNTLMTRSHRASKTAALAKIMASKMKKSETDEVIEEEEGSSDVTAKD
-1071 SDE
+1071 SDESDE

>member
-1 MGEESPIAIANANAN
+1 MGEESETAMASP
-16 ADRHLNQR
+16 DRNLTQK

-39 NRKLKELAGIRSKL
+39 NRKLKELATIRSKL
-53 SSPNSDEPSL
+53 SSSESESSSVHQ
-63 LRRRFSSAFF
+63 FSSVFF
-73 KTLTPLFV
+73 KTLTPLFMA
-81 SAQRRTAAS
+81 AQRRTAAA

-103 RSDSDGDSVCDEF
+103 RRISDGDSDCDEF
-116 LEEFLKFLMV
+116 LEEFLKFLVV

-134 ARFRSCQIISEIIL
+134 ARFRACQIISEIIL

-168 MVRVRD
+168 MLRVRD

-195 NTDILD
+195 NSDILD

-207 PQEQNPEVRKT
+207 PLEQNPEVRKT

-272 GLADRAVNVSKEC
+272 GLADRAVNVSTEC
-285 LNLMKD
+285 LKLMKE

-296 CCQGD
+296 SCGGD
-301 PIEFLKYLDVESY
+301 PIEFLKYLDVETY
-314 ESVAESALEVLL
+314 ETVAESALEVLL

-333 TDDKS
+333 SDDKS
-338 IQQYITSADGEA
+338 IQQYILSADGEA
-350 RGLLKSGLYMHNFL
+350 R
-364 VSMCAYTYLLMYV
+364 
-377 LDESSCST
+377 DESTCSA
-385 PTIQLMEPEIALY
+385 PSIQLMEPEVALY
-398 WRTICRKLHKCAQ
+398 WRIICRKLHKSAQ
-411 AKGSDAATSM
+411 AKGSDAATAM

-431 ASDANDFLERVL
+431 ASDANDLLERIL

-459 AGPDHH
+459 AGPNHH

-472 LLGTLLDFSDAMLH
+472 LLGTMLDFSDAMLH

-507 DGNNIVIGDGINLG
+507 DGNSIVIGDGINLG
-521 GDKDWAD
+521 GDKDWAE

-552 EELARPCRE
+552 EEVARPCRE
-561 RTADFLQWMHVLSLT
+561 RTADFLQWMHMLSLT

-588 LQGTAIEPEE
+588 LQGKAIEPEE

-617 IAIKCLGLFGFLEK
+617 IAIKGLGLFGLLEK
-631 KPSEALVRQ
+631 KPSEGLVRQ
-640 LRAAYCRSPPPI
+640 LRTAFCRSPPPI
-652 SIMASKALLDLVM
+652 SIMACKALVDLGM

-670 EVDKAMGEEDL
+670 EVDKAMGQDL
-681 LSQFEDVGIDFAP
+681 LSQFEDESIDFAP
-694 IDLSS
+694 IDLSN
-699 AEEDLNFKTLDL
+699 AEEDMNFKMLDL
-711 LYAGLVSDDWRACI
+711 LYAGLESDDWRAFT
-725 ESTEN
+725 ESSEN

-755 SSFHPL
+755 ASFYPF

-815 PGIDG
+815 PGIYG
-820 SSKSSSYVV
+820 NTKSSSYVV
-829 SIQRK
+829 SNQRK

-842 ILQMMQTPLYN
+842 ILQMMQTPLYKKETRGEPESQFN
-853 TSAEGSVKCPLDCT
+853 KSPEDSIQPPLNCT
-867 QEGLAIRIAVEM
+867 EEGLAIRIAIEM
-879 VSFKAKKTAAEKAYV
+879 LSFKEKKTAAEKAYV
-894 AALCKTLVLLHLK
+894 AALCKILVLLHLK
-907 PSEQNV
+907 PSDQNV
-913 IKLMKKLLSQAAD
+913 IKLLKKLLSLLAD

-937 VKPMLEHLKSL
+937 VKPVLEHLKSL
-948 DSCPNEELSQLQADS
+948 DACPSEELTQDQANP

-972 NMDMTA
+972 NLEITETT
-978 PATVPQTPAPC
+978 TVPQTPAPC

-995 SRRRVRTAQ
+995 SRRRARI
-1004 ETSSDEEEEETSSPP
+1004 EDTSSDEEEEVASPP
-1019 GSAMPSASNTLM
+1019 PSAPNTLM
-1031 VRSHRASKAAAL
+1031 TRSHRASKAVAL
-1043 AKIMTSRAKVS
+1043 AKIMASKVKMS
-1054 DEEDE
+1054 NVDEDDE
-1059 EEEGLSDVTAED
+1059 EEGASDVTADD
-1071 SDE
+1071 SDESDE

>member
-1 MGEESPIAIANANAN
+1 MGEESGIAMASE
-16 ADRHLNQR
+16 DRNLTQK

-39 NRKLKELAGIRSKL
+39 NRKLKELATIRSKL
-53 SSPNSDEPSL
+53 SSSPESDEEEDSSSSSSSV
-63 LRRRFSSAFF
+63 RRFSSVFF

-81 SAQRRTAAS
+81 AAQRRTAAA

-96 AAEFACL
+96 VAEFACL
-103 RSDSDGDSVCDEF
+103 RCNSSDGDSDCDEF
-116 LEEFLKFLMV
+116 LEEFLKFLMA

-134 ARFRSCQIISEIIL
+134 ARFRACQIISEIIL

-168 MVRVRD
+168 MLRVRD

-195 NTDILD
+195 NSDILD

-207 PQEQNPEVRKT
+207 PLEHNPEVRKT

-247 AYSVLANK
+247 AYSVLTNK

-264 LRTTILQR
+264 LRTTILKR
-272 GLADRAVNVSKEC
+272 GLADRAVNVSTEC
-285 LNLMKD
+285 LKLMKD

-301 PIEFLKYLDVESY
+301 PIEFLKYLDVETY

-338 IQQYITSADGEA
+338 IQQYILSADGEA
-350 RGLLKSGLYMHNFL
+350 R
-364 VSMCAYTYLLMYV
+364 
-377 LDESSCST
+377 DESSCSASS
-385 PTIQLMEPEIALY
+385 IQLMEPEIALY
-398 WRTICRKLHKCAQ
+398 WRIICRKLHISAQ
-411 AKGSDAATSM
+411 VKGSDAATAM

-431 ASDANDFLERVL
+431 ASDANDLLERIL
-443 PATVSDYVDLV
+443 PASVSDYVDLV

-459 AGPDHH
+459 AGPNHH

-472 LLGTLLDFSDAMLH
+472 LLGTMLDFSDAMLH
-486 KTASSFVQ
+486 KTASAFVQ

-507 DGNNIVIGDGINLG
+507 DGNSIVIGDGINLG
-521 GDKDWAD
+521 GDKDWAN

-561 RTADFLQWMHVLSLT
+561 RTADFLQWMHMLSLT
-576 SLLLENGKSLHS
+576 SLLLENGKSVHS
-588 LQGTAIEPEE
+588 LQGKAIEPEE

-617 IAIKCLGLFGFLEK
+617 IAIKCLGLFGLLEK
-631 KPSEALVRQ
+631 KPSEELVRQ
-640 LRAAYCRSPPPI
+640 LRAAFCRSPPPI
-652 SIMASKALLDLVM
+652 SIMACKALVDLGM

-670 EVDKAMGEEDL
+670 EVDKALGEDL
-681 LSQFEDVGIDFAP
+681 LSQFEDESIDCAP
-694 IDLSS
+694 IDLSND
-699 AEEDLNFKTLDL
+699 EEDMNFKMLDL
-711 LYAGLVSDDWRACI
+711 LYAGLESDDWRAFT
-725 ESTEN
+725 ESSEH

-743 LLLLGEKYPNLP
+743 LLLLGEKYPSLP
-755 SSFHPL
+755 ASFYPS

-820 SSKSSSYVV
+820 NCKSSSYVV
-829 SIQRK
+829 SNQRK

-842 ILQMMQTPLYN
+842 IIQMMQTPLYKKEARGEPE
-853 TSAEGSVKCPLDCT
+853 SQFDKSPEDSVQPLLNFTED
-867 QEGLAIRIAVEM
+867 GLAIRIAIEM
-879 VSFKAKKTAAEKAYV
+879 LSFKEKKTAAEKAYV
-894 AALCKTLVLLHLK
+894 AALCKILALLHLK

-913 IKLMKKLLSQAAD
+913 IKLMKNLLSQLAN
-926 SVCSEKELLKE
+926 SVCSEKELLKD
-937 VKPMLEHLKSL
+937 VNPILEHLTPL
-948 DSCPNEELSQLQADS
+948 DVCPSEKLTQDQANS

-972 NMDMTA
+972 NLEITA
-978 PATVPQTPAPC
+978 TTTVPQTPAPC
-989 STRPAR
+989 SKRPPQ
-995 SRRRVRTAQ
+995 SRRRVSIE
-1004 ETSSDEEEEETSSPP
+1004 ETSSDEEEEVASPP
-1019 GSAMPSASNTLM
+1019 PSALM
-1031 VRSHRASKAAAL
+1031 NRSHRASKAAAL
-1043 AKIMTSRAKVS
+1043 AKITASRVKMSNV
-1054 DEEDE
+1054 DEDDE
-1059 EEEGLSDVTAED
+1059 EEEGSSDVTAED
-1071 SDE
+1071 SDESDE

>member
-1 MGEESPIAIANANAN
+1 MGEESETPSAPP
-16 ADRHLNQR
+16 DLHLLHK
-24 IAKILNETRTSYATH
+24 IAKILNDTRTSYATH
-39 NRKLKELAGIRSKL
+39 NRKLKELASLRSKL
-53 SSPNSDEPSL
+53 SPSDSSDSSSPSSI
-63 LRRRFSSAFF
+63 RRFSSAFF

-81 SAQRRTAAS
+81 AAQRRTAAA
-90 ERVVRF
+90 ERIVRF
-96 AAEFACL
+96 VAEFACL
-103 RSDSDGDSVCDEF
+103 RSGPDGGDSDCDEF
-116 LEEFLKFLMV
+116 LDEFLRFLIP

-134 ARFRSCQIISEIIL
+134 ARFRACHIISEIIL
-148 RLPDEVEVADEL
+148 RLPDDVEVEDEL

-183 VRSLSRFVNDPE
+183 VRSLSRFVNDPD

-207 PQEQNPEVRKT
+207 PLEQNPEVRKT

-285 LNLMKD
+285 LKLMKD

-301 PIEFLKYLDVESY
+301 PIEFLKYLDVETY

-333 TDDKS
+333 SDDKS
-338 IQQYITSADGEA
+338 IQQYISSADGEA
-350 RGLLKSGLYMHNFL
+350 R
-364 VSMCAYTYLLMYV
+364 
-377 LDESSCST
+377 DESTCST
-385 PTIQLMEPEIALY
+385 PSIQLMEPEIALY
-398 WRTICRKLHKCAQ
+398 WRIICRKLHKSAQ
-411 AKGSDAATSM
+411 AKGSDAATAM

-431 ASDANDFLERVL
+431 ASDANDLLEKIL
-443 PATVSDYVDLV
+443 PASVSDYVALV

-459 AGPDHH
+459 AGPNHH

-472 LLGTLLDFSDAMLH
+472 LLGTMLDFSDSMLH

-507 DGNNIVIGDGINLG
+507 DGNSIIIGDGINLG

-537 HAAPG
+537 HSAPG
-542 EYEEVILVVV
+542 EYEQLILVVV

-561 RTADFLQWMHVLSLT
+561 RTADFLQWMHMLSLT
-576 SLLLENGKSLHS
+576 SLLLENGESLHS
-588 LQGTAIEPEE
+588 LREKAVEPEE

-617 IAIKCLGLFGFLEK
+617 IAIKCLGLFGLLEK
-631 KPSEALVRQ
+631 KPSEELVRQ
-640 LRAAYCRSPPPI
+640 LRVAFCRSPPPI
-652 SIMASKALLDLVM
+652 SIMASKALVDLGM

-670 EVDKAMGEEDL
+670 EVDKAMGQDL
-681 LSQFEDVGIDFAP
+681 LSQFEDENIDFVP
-694 IDLSS
+694 VDLSN
-699 AEEDLNFKTLDL
+699 AEEDLNFKMLDL
-711 LYAGLVSDDWRACI
+711 LYAGLESEDWRAYTD
-725 ESTEN
+725 STEN

-743 LLLLGEKYPNLP
+743 LLLLGEKFPNLP
-755 SSFHPL
+755 ASLYPF

-815 PGIDG
+815 PGIDDG
-820 SSKSSSYVV
+820 NSKNSSYVV
-829 SIQRK
+829 SNQRK

-842 ILQMMQTPLYN
+842 MVQMMQTPLYK
-853 TSAEGSVKCPLDCT
+853 SPDSLEESIQAPLDRT
-867 QEGLAIRIAVEM
+867 EEGLAIRIAIEM

-894 AALCKTLVLLHLK
+894 LALCKTLVLLNLK
-907 PSEQNV
+907 SSEQNV
-913 IKLMKKLLSQAAD
+913 IKLMKNLLSRVAD
-926 SVCSEKELLKE
+926 SVCSEKDLLKE
-937 VKPMLEHLKSL
+937 VKLVLEHLKSL
-948 DSCPNEELSQLQADS
+948 DATPSEELSQDEAKS
-963 IFETLGVSY
+963 IFESLGVNY
-972 NMDMTA
+972 DLDITE
-978 PATVPQTPAPC
+978 PVTVPQTPAPC
-989 STRPAR
+989 STRPAP
-995 SRRRVRTAQ
+995 SRRRVRRI
-1004 ETSSDEEEEETSSPP
+1004 EES
-1019 GSAMPSASNTLM
+1019 
-1031 VRSHRASKAAAL
+1031 
-1043 AKIMTSRAKVS
+1043 S

-1059 EEEGLSDVTAED
+1059 EETSPPPSAPNTLMTRSHRASKTAALAKIMASKVKKRDIDEVIEEEEGSSDVTAED
-1071 SDE
+1071 SDESDE

>member
-1 MGEESPIAIANANAN
+1 MGEESETAMASP
-16 ADRHLNQR
+16 DRNLTQK

-39 NRKLKELAGIRSKL
+39 NRKLKELATIRSKL
-53 SSPNSDEPSL
+53 SSSESESSSSVHQ
-63 LRRRFSSAFF
+63 FSSVFF

-81 SAQRRTAAS
+81 AAQRRTAAA

-103 RSDSDGDSVCDEF
+103 RSNSDGDSDCDEF
-116 LEEFLKFLMV
+116 LEEFLKFLVV

-134 ARFRSCQIISEIIL
+134 ARFRACQIISEIIL

-168 MVRVRD
+168 MLRVRD

-195 NTDILD
+195 NSDILD

-207 PQEQNPEVRKT
+207 PLEQNPEVRKT

-272 GLADRAVNVSKEC
+272 GLADRAVNVSAEC
-285 LNLMKD
+285 LKLMKE

-296 CCQGD
+296 SCGGD
-301 PIEFLKYLDVESY
+301 PIEFLKYLDVETY

-338 IQQYITSADGEA
+338 IQQYIFSADGEA
-350 RGLLKSGLYMHNFL
+350 R
-364 VSMCAYTYLLMYV
+364 
-377 LDESSCST
+377 DESTCSA
-385 PTIQLMEPEIALY
+385 PSIQLMEPEIALY
-398 WRTICRKLHKCAQ
+398 WRIICRKLHKSAQ
-411 AKGSDAATSM
+411 AKGSDAATAM

-431 ASDANDFLERVL
+431 ASDANDLLERIL

-459 AGPDHH
+459 AGPNHH

-472 LLGTLLDFSDAMLH
+472 LLGTMLDFSDAMLH

-507 DGNNIVIGDGINLG
+507 DGNSIVIGDGINLG
-521 GDKDWAD
+521 GDKDWAE

-552 EELARPCRE
+552 EEVARPCRE
-561 RTADFLQWMHVLSLT
+561 RTADFLQWMHMLSLT

-588 LQGTAIEPEE
+588 LQGKAIEPEE

-617 IAIKCLGLFGFLEK
+617 IAIKGLGLFGLLEK
-631 KPSEALVRQ
+631 KPSEELVRQ
-640 LRAAYCRSPPPI
+640 LRTAFCRSPPPI
-652 SIMASKALLDLVM
+652 SIMACKALVDLGM

-670 EVDKAMGEEDL
+670 EVDKAMGQDL
-681 LSQFEDVGIDFAP
+681 LSQFEDESIDFAP
-694 IDLSS
+694 IDLSN
-699 AEEDLNFKTLDL
+699 AEEDMNFKMLDL
-711 LYAGLVSDDWRACI
+711 LYARLESDDWRAFT
-725 ESTEN
+725 ESSEN

-755 SSFHPL
+755 ASFYPF

-820 SSKSSSYVV
+820 NTKSSTYVV
-829 SIQRK
+829 SNQRK

-842 ILQMMQTPLYN
+842 ILQMMQTPLYKKETRGEPESQFN
-853 TSAEGSVKCPLDCT
+853 KSPEDYIQPPRNCT
-867 QEGLAIRIAVEM
+867 EEGLAIRIAIEM
-879 VSFKAKKTAAEKAYV
+879 LSFKEKKTAAEKAYV
-894 AALCKTLVLLHLK
+894 AALCKILGLLHLK
-907 PSEQNV
+907 PSDQNV
-913 IKLMKKLLSQAAD
+913 TKLLKKLLSLLAD

-937 VKPMLEHLKSL
+937 VKPVLDHLKPL
-948 DSCPNEELSQLQADS
+948 DACPSEELTQDQANS
-963 IFETLGVSY
+963 ILETLGVSY
-972 NMDMTA
+972 NLEITA
-978 PATVPQTPAPC
+978 TTTVPQTPAPC

-995 SRRRVRTAQ
+995 SRRRARI
-1004 ETSSDEEEEETSSPP
+1004 EDTSSDEEEEGASPP
-1019 GSAMPSASNTLM
+1019 PSAPNTLM
-1031 VRSHRASKAAAL
+1031 TRSHRASKAVAL
-1043 AKIMTSRAKVS
+1043 AKIMASKVKMS
-1054 DEEDE
+1054 NVDEDDE
-1059 EEEGLSDVTAED
+1059 EEGASDVTADD
-1071 SDE
+1071 SDESDE

>member
-1 MGEESPIAIANANAN
+1 MGEESETASAS
-16 ADRHLNQR
+16 ADRHLLQK
-24 IAKILNETRTSYATH
+24 IAKIFNETRTSYATH
-39 NRKLKELAGIRSKL
+39 NRKLKELATIRSKL
-53 SSPNSDEPSL
+53 SSSDADDSSSI
-63 LRRRFSSAFF
+63 RQFSSAFF

-81 SAQRRTAAS
+81 AAQRRTAAA

-96 AAEFACL
+96 VAEFACL
-103 RSDSDGDSVCDEF
+103 RGNSDGDSDCDEF
-116 LEEFLKFLMV
+116 LGEFLKFLV
-126 GSVAANRN
+126 AGSVAANRN
-134 ARFRSCQIISEIIL
+134 ARFRACQIISEIIL

-168 MVRVRD
+168 MVRVQD
-174 KVPVIRTFA
+174 KAPVIRTFS

-195 NTDILD
+195 NSDILD

-207 PQEQNPEVRKT
+207 PLEQNPEVRKT

-272 GLADRAVNVSKEC
+272 GLTDRAVNVSKEC
-285 LNLMKD
+285 LKLMKD

-301 PIEFLKYLDVESY
+301 PIEFLKYLDVETY

-333 TDDKS
+333 ADDKS
-338 IQQYITSADGEA
+338 IQQYILLADGEA
-350 RGLLKSGLYMHNFL
+350 R
-364 VSMCAYTYLLMYV
+364 
-377 LDESSCST
+377 DESSCS
-385 PTIQLMEPEIALY
+385 PPSIQLMEPEIALY
-398 WRTICRKLHKCAQ
+398 WRIICRNLHKSAQ
-411 AKGSDAATSM
+411 AKGSDAATAM

-431 ASDANDFLERVL
+431 ASDANDLLERIL
-443 PATVSDYVDLV
+443 PATVSDYVALV

-459 AGPDHH
+459 AGPNHH

-472 LLGTLLDFSDAMLH
+472 LLGTMLDFSDAMLH

-494 ELLHRPFEQELDE
+494 ELLHSPFEQELDE
-507 DGNNIVIGDGINLG
+507 DGNSIVIGDGINLG
-521 GDKDWAD
+521 GDRAWAD

-542 EYEEVILVVV
+542 EYEEIILVVV

-561 RTADFLQWMHVLSLT
+561 RTADFLQWMHMLSLT
-576 SLLLENGKSLHS
+576 SLLLENGKSIHS
-588 LQGTAIEPEE
+588 LQGKAIEPEE

-617 IAIKCLGLFGFLEK
+617 IAVKGLGLFGLLEK
-631 KPSEALVRQ
+631 KPSEELVRQ
-640 LRAAYCRSPPPI
+640 LRVAFCRSPPPI
-652 SIMASKALLDLVM
+652 SIMASKALVDLGM

-670 EVDKAMGEEDL
+670 EVDKAMGQDL
-681 LSQFEDVGIDFAP
+681 SSQFDDESIDFVP
-694 IDLSS
+694 IDLSN
-699 AEEDLNFKTLDL
+699 AEGDLNLKMLDL
-711 LYAGLVSDDWRACI
+711 LYAGLETDDWRAYT
-725 ESTEN
+725 ESSEN
-730 ESVKATVGEGFAK
+730 ESVKATIGEGFAK

-755 SSFHPL
+755 PSFYPF
-761 VLGKLIA
+761 VLGKLVA

-792 ASLSEKH
+792 AALSEKH

-807 VPLIRSMW
+807 VPLIRSLW

-820 SSKSSSYVV
+820 ITKMSSYVV
-829 SIQRK
+829 SNQRK

-842 ILQMMQTPLYN
+842 ILQMMQTPLYKKE
-853 TSAEGSVKCPLDCT
+853 TRGGPESAEDSIQTPLDRT
-867 QEGLAIRIAVEM
+867 EEGLAIRIAIEM

-894 AALCKTLVLLHLK
+894 LALCKILVLLNLK

-913 IKLMKKLLSQAAD
+913 IKLMRRLLSRVAD
-926 SVCSEKELLKE
+926 SVSSEKELLKE
-937 VKPMLEHLKSL
+937 VKQMLDHLKCL
-948 DSCPNEELSQLQADS
+948 DASPSEELSQDEANS

-972 NMDMTA
+972 DLDITA

-989 STRPAR
+989 STRPTR
-995 SRRRVRTAQ
+995 SRRRVRV
-1004 ETSSDEEEEETSSPP
+1004 ETSSDEDEQVASPP
-1019 GSAMPSASNTLM
+1019 PPSAATNLM
-1031 VRSHRASKAAAL
+1031 TRSHRASKAAAL
-1043 AKIMTSRAKVS
+1043 AKMTASRMKLS
-1054 DEEDE
+1054 DAEEDDE
-1059 EEEGLSDVTAED
+1059 EEEEASDVTAED
-1071 SDE
+1071 SDESE

>member
-1 MGEESPIAIANANAN
+1 MGEESETTSAS
-16 ADRHLNQR
+16 ADLHLLHK
-24 IAKILNETRTSYATH
+24 IAKILNDTRTSYATH
-39 NRKLKELAGIRSKL
+39 NRKLRELASLRSKL
-53 SSPNSDEPSL
+53 SPSDSDDESPPL
-63 LRRRFSSAFF
+63 RRFSSVFF
-73 KTLTPLFV
+73 KTLTPLFAA
-81 SAQRRTAAS
+81 AQRRTAAA
-90 ERVVRF
+90 ERIVRF
-96 AAEFACL
+96 VAEFACL
-103 RSDSDGDSVCDEF
+103 GSNSDGGDSDCDEF
-116 LEEFLKFLMV
+116 LDGFLRFLIP

-134 ARFRSCQIISEIIL
+134 ARFRACQIISEIIL
-148 RLPDEVEVADEL
+148 RLPDDVEVGDEL

-183 VRSLSRFVNDPE
+183 VRSLSRFVNDPD

-207 PQEQNPEVRKT
+207 PLEQNPEVRKT

-264 LRTTILQR
+264 LRTTILER

-285 LNLMKD
+285 LKLMKD

-296 CCQGD
+296 SCQGD
-301 PIEFLKYLDVESY
+301 PIEFLKYLDVETY

-333 TDDKS
+333 SDDKS
-338 IQQYITSADGEA
+338 IQQYISSADGEA
-350 RGLLKSGLYMHNFL
+350 R
-364 VSMCAYTYLLMYV
+364 
-377 LDESSCST
+377 DESTCST
-385 PTIQLMEPEIALY
+385 PSIQLMEPEIALY
-398 WRTICRKLHKCAQ
+398 WRVICRNLHKSAQ
-411 AKGSDAATSM
+411 AKGSDAATAM

-431 ASDANDFLERVL
+431 ASDANDLLERIL
-443 PATVSDYVDLV
+443 PASVSDYVVLV

-459 AGPDHH
+459 AGPNHH

-472 LLGTLLDFSDAMLH
+472 LLGTMLDFSDAMLH

-507 DGNNIVIGDGINLG
+507 DGNSIVIGDGINLG

-537 HAAPG
+537 HSAPG
-542 EYEEVILVVV
+542 EYEQLMLVVV

-561 RTADFLQWMHVLSLT
+561 RTADFLQWMHMLSLT
-576 SLLLENGKSLHS
+576 SLLLENGESLHS
-588 LQGTAIEPEE
+588 LREKAIEPEE

-617 IAIKCLGLFGFLEK
+617 IAIKCLGLFGLLEK
-631 KPSEALVRQ
+631 KPSEELVRQ
-640 LRAAYCRSPPPI
+640 LRVAFCRSPPPI
-652 SIMASKALLDLVM
+652 SIMASKALVDLGM
-665 WHSPT
+665 WHSPA
-670 EVDKAMGEEDL
+670 EVDKAMGQDI
-681 LSQFEDVGIDFAP
+681 LSQFEDENIDFVP
-694 IDLSS
+694 VDLSN
-699 AEEDLNFKTLDL
+699 AEEDLNFKMLDL
-711 LYAGLVSDDWRACI
+711 LYAGLESEDWRAYT

-743 LLLLGEKYPNLP
+743 LLLLGEKFPNLP
-755 SSFHPL
+755 ASLYPFVL
-761 VLGKLIA
+761 VKLIS

-815 PGIDG
+815 PGIDNG
-820 SSKSSSYVV
+820 NSKNSSYVV
-829 SIQRK
+829 SNQRK

-842 ILQMMQTPLYN
+842 IVQMMQTPLYK
-853 TSAEGSVKCPLDCT
+853 SPDSLEESIQPPLDRT
-867 QEGLAIRIAVEM
+867 EEGLAIRIVIEM

-894 AALCKTLVLLHLK
+894 LALCKTLVLLNLK
-907 PSEQNV
+907 SSEQNV
-913 IKLMKKLLSQAAD
+913 IRLIKIFLSRVAD
-926 SVCSEKELLKE
+926 SAYSEKDLLKE
-937 VKPMLEHLKSL
+937 VKLVLEHLKSL
-948 DSCPNEELSQLQADS
+948 DDNPSEELSQDEAKS
-963 IFETLGVSY
+963 IFESLGVNY
-972 NMDMTA
+972 DMDITA
-978 PATVPQTPAPC
+978 PVTVPQTPAPC
-989 STRPAR
+989 STRPAP
-995 SRRRVRTAQ
+995 SRRRVRRI
-1004 ETSSDEEEEETSSPP
+1004 EES
-1019 GSAMPSASNTLM
+1019 
-1031 VRSHRASKAAAL
+1031 
-1043 AKIMTSRAKVS
+1043 S

-1059 EEEGLSDVTAED
+1059 EETSPPPSAPNTLMTRSHRASKTAALAKIMASKVKKRDTDEVIEEEEGSSDVTAED
-1071 SDE
+1071 SDESDE